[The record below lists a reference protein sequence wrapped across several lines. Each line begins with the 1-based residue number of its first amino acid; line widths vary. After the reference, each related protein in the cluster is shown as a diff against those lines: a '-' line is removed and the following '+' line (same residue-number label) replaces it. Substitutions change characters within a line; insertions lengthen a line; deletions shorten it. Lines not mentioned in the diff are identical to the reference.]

1 MFWPVSVQISPLDPG
16 PWARELE
23 VAARLAREAAAVIR
37 RHYEAPSLSVSRKA
51 DGSPV
56 TAADLEADALIAR
69 GLGEAFPGDAIRSE
83 ESSTGGPAGSTSR
96 VWIVDPLDGT
106 RDLLERSGDFAV
118 HIALAVSGEPVVAAV
133 ALPALGRLYLAVRGS
148 GAICRSGSESR
159 PLRLDR
165 SRPLAEYRTGITRT
179 ASSRALD
186 CFLDRTGLR
195 ARAVARGASV
205 KQMLLAEG
213 TLDLCITLHDLEHEW
228 DSCAP
233 SLIVEEAGGL
243 VTDVDGRP
251 LRYNQ
256 ADPRHRRGVVMS
268 AGPHHDAILAAAQR
282 CLASR

>member
-1 MFWPVSVQISPLDPG
+1 MSVPTSPLDPG
-16 PWARELE
+16 PWAREFE

-37 RHYEAPSLSVSRKA
+37 RHCEAPSLAITRKA

-83 ESSTGGPAGSTSR
+83 ESGDEGPPGPTSR

-133 ALPALGRLYLAVRGS
+133 ALPALDGLYLAVRGR
-148 GAICRSGSESR
+148 GAIRHTGSGTR
-159 PLRLDR
+159 PLQVDR
-165 SRPLAEYRTGITRT
+165 SRSLAEYRTGITRT
-179 ASSRALD
+179 APSRALD

-195 ARAVARGASV
+195 ARAVPRGASV

-213 TLDLCITLHDLEHEW
+213 ALDLCITLHDLESEW

-233 SLIVEEAGGL
+233 GLIVEEAGGR
-243 VTDVDGRP
+243 VTDVDGHP
-251 LRYNQ
+251 LRYAQ

-268 AGPHHDAILAAAQR
+268 AGPHHDAILAAAQA
-282 CLASR
+282 CLPPR